1 MALILAVNPGSTSTK
16 IACFNDTEK
25 FFEKNIPFPDEER
38 KSFKNV
44 TDQLERRVEMITQA
58 LTEEGIEPSSF
69 DASVGRGGL
78 LAPIPSGTYIVG
90 EEMKEYLK
98 KAPRGEHAS
107 NLGAFIAEHF
117 AKLSHCGAYIV
128 DPVSVDEMSDEAR
141 ISGAPEI
148 ERVSLV
154 HALNHKAVARR
165 AAAKLGK
172 KYEECRLIVAHLG
185 SGVTLA
191 VHRFGKMTDVSGA
204 KSDGPMSPER
214 AGGLPPDGL
223 IELCFSGRYTGEELR
238 AKLLSGWGL
247 VSYLGTRDLREAF
260 KMAESDPKAKII
272 MDAFVYQIAKGIGEF
287 AAVLDGEVDA
297 IVFTG
302 GMAHSERF
310 VEMISKKVR
319 FIGRIEVFPGEDELA
334 ALAEGALRVIKG
346 EEYAKEYSYK

>member
-1 MALILAVNPGSTSTK
+1 
-16 IACFNDTEK
+16 
-25 FFEKNIPFPDEER
+25 
-38 KSFKNV
+38 
-44 TDQLERRVEMITQA
+44 
-58 LTEEGIEPSSF
+58 
-69 DASVGRGGL
+69 
-78 LAPIPSGTYIVG
+78 
-90 EEMKEYLK
+90 
-98 KAPRGEHAS
+98 
-107 NLGAFIAEHF
+107 
-117 AKLSHCGAYIV
+117 
-128 DPVSVDEMSDEAR
+128 
-141 ISGAPEI
+141 
-148 ERVSLV
+148 
-154 HALNHKAVARR
+154 
-165 AAAKLGK
+165 
-172 KYEECRLIVAHLG
+172 
-185 SGVTLA
+185 
-191 VHRFGKMTDVSGA
+191 MTDVSGA

-223 IELCFSGRYTGEELR
+223 IELCFSGKYTGEELR

-260 KMAESDPKAKII
+260 KMAESDPKAKIV

-346 EEYAKEYSYK
+346 EENAKEYSYK